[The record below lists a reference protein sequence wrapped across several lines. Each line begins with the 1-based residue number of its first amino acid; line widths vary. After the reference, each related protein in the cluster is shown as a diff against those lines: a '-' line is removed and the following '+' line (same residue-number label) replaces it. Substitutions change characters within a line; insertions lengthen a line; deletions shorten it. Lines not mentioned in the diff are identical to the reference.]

1 MDILQPVYTEKTEC
15 QDCYKCVREC
25 PSKAILVEN
34 NHAAIIPKLCVSCG
48 HCVLVCPSKAKRVR
62 DDLGRAK
69 QLVSMGEKVVMSIAP
84 SFKSEF
90 QDIKPE
96 QLVSAIKKL
105 GIWEVSETAI
115 GADIVSSYTAS
126 QLENAKNKI
135 QTDKG
140 QKHQKLF
147 ISSACPA
154 AVEYIKKY
162 LPEYSPYIQDC
173 GSPLLSHC
181 RFLKKT
187 YGKDIKIIFAGPCI
201 AKKREA
207 DSWEEIDLAISFSD
221 LRRWFSERNIIP
233 ALEDITPGNNFVP
246 YGSGKGALY
255 PIEGGMIES
264 VKKYSPLE
272 GINTMAV
279 SGLKN
284 FEQVLINLDNDS
296 LSEPLFL
303 EFLSCQGGCI
313 SGPQGNQTVS
323 SALKNLS
330 IKKYAGNLPDK
341 LSTGFKEI
349 QAQLPVPEIKKEEF
363 SDEEIQAAL
372 RSVGK
377 YSTADEMNCGGCGYD
392 TCRSFSK
399 AILAGRAEKSMCVSY
414 MRKLAHKK
422 ANGLIRA
429 IPSGAVIVDKNMGII
444 ECNEIF
450 AKLLGPE
457 IAAMYEAKPGLEGAD
472 LTKIV
477 PFYRFFQDVI
487 FEEGLDLLER
497 EVKEGSYTY
506 HVTVFVIEK
515 GESAG
520 GVVQDITDPQMRKG
534 RIVSQA
540 RKVISKNLSVVQQ
553 IAFLLGENAAETES
567 ILNSIIESFGEDF
580 ENGDEDE

>member
-34 NHAAIIPKLCVSCG
+34 NHAAIIPELCVSCG

-69 QLVSMGEKVVMSIAP
+69 QLISLGEKVVVSLAP

-90 QDIKPE
+90 HDTKPE
-96 QLVSAIKKL
+96 QLISAIKKL
-105 GIWEVSETAI
+105 GVWAVSETAI
-115 GADIVSSYTAS
+115 GADIVSSYTAV
-126 QLENAKNKI
+126 QLQDSRKGNKPL
-135 QTDKG
+135 QNGK
-140 QKHQKLF
+140 QQKLF

-162 LPEYSPYIQDC
+162 YPDYSAYIQDC

-181 RFLKKT
+181 RFLKKNL
-187 YGKDIKIIFAGPCI
+187 GSEIKIIFIGPCI

-207 DSWEEIDLAISFSD
+207 DSWEEIELAISFSD
-221 LRRWFSERNIIP
+221 LKRWFSEKNIMP
-233 ALEDITPGNNFVP
+233 ALETPGDGESFVP
-246 YGSGKGALY
+246 FNSAKGALY

-264 VKKYSPLE
+264 VNKYTGLE
-272 GINTMAV
+272 GVNTMAV

-284 FEQVLINLDNDS
+284 FEQVLANLDNDN

-313 SGPQGNQTVS
+313 AGPLGNQADST
-323 SALKNLS
+323 ALKNLS
-330 IKKYAGNLPDK
+330 IKKYAQNLPDT
-341 LSTGFKEI
+341 LNTGFDRI
-349 QAQLPVPEIKKEEF
+349 QAVLPVAQVPREDFTEEQ
-363 SDEEIQAAL
+363 IQTAL

-377 YSTADEMNCGGCGYD
+377 FSPADEMNCGGCGYD

-399 AILAGRAEKSMCVSY
+399 AMLAGRAEKSMCVSY

-457 IAAMYEAKPGLEGAD
+457 ITAMYEAKPGLEGAD
-472 LTKIV
+472 LSKIV

-497 EVKEGSYTY
+497 EVKEGNYTY

-520 GVVQDITDPQMRKG
+520 GVIQDITDPQMRKG

-567 ILNSIIESFGEDF
+567 ILNSIIESFGGDF
-580 ENGDEDE
+580 GNGDEDE